1 MLKQIIETKRKELKE
16 LVQPNEINVL
26 RKSLYKALATP
37 KRSIGL
43 ISEVKKASPSKGVI
57 REDFHPELIAKGYEE
72 GGADA
77 LSVLTDQVYFQ
88 GHRDY
93 LSAIKQL
100 VDLPILRKD
109 FIIHPI
115 QIEESVRMGADA
127 ILLIAGVMPNK
138 DLKRLYEEATA
149 TGLECLVEVHEKEE
163 LESLLELFT
172 PAIIGVNNRN
182 LKTFTT
188 DLTQTELIG
197 ELVPKESLFVSE
209 SGIHTYEDLQKVRN
223 AGANAV
229 LVGESL
235 MKADTPQK
243 GIQTLF
249 GGESVE
255 ATS

>member
-1 MLKQIIETKRKELKE
+1 MLKQIIETKREEIKE
-16 LVQPNEINVL
+16 LVQPNEINVT
-26 RKSLYKALATP
+26 RKSLYHALAKP

-43 ISEVKKASPSKGVI
+43 ISEVKKASPSKGII
-57 REDFHPELIAKGYEE
+57 REDFHPELIARGYEE

-93 LSAIKQL
+93 VSAIKQL

-109 FIIHPI
+109 FIIDPI

-163 LESLLELFT
+163 LESLLDLFV

-188 DLTQTELIG
+188 DLTQTEIIG
-197 ELVPKESLFVSE
+197 ELVPEESLFVSE
-209 SGIHTYEDLQKVRN
+209 SGIHTHEDLQRVRN

-235 MKADTPQK
+235 MRADTPQK
-243 GIQTLF
+243 GIQLLF
-249 GGESVE
+249 GGEPVE